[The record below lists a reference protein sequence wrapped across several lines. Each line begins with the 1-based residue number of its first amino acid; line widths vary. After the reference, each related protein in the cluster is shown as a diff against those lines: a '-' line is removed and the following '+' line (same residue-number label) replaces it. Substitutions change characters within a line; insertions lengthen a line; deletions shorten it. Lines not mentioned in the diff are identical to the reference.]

1 MRSDFQG
8 MIARVFPIVLAI
20 GLSACS
26 SPPTSSVKTDPAAEQ
41 QSSQQTARK
50 ESESSKSQG
59 AESNDAYRLQS
70 EGEAPVTKDVEFEE
84 DRLPPSPEEVEA
96 ARLEKSKVAPSE
108 VEQMPKVQEEATTDS
123 NSEKIPQSVTAPVE
137 PSVKIPIEGS
147 RPAARRG
154 FRVQI
159 AASGSES
166 SAEEVAREARTR
178 VPETVYVVFESP
190 YYKVRVGDFSDRGL
204 ALQLRDRLRGYGY
217 DGAWVVTTTIL
228 ENTKDSGS

>member
-8 MIARVFPIVLAI
+8 TIARVLPLILAL

-26 SPPTSSVKTDPAAEQ
+26 SPPASSVKSDPAAEQ
-41 QSSQQTARK
+41 ESTQQTAQQ
-50 ESESSKSQG
+50 ESESTHSQ
-59 AESNDAYRLQS
+59 DADGKQEYRLQS

-96 ARLEKSKVAPSE
+96 ASLEKSKVAPTE
-108 VEQMPKVQEEATTDS
+108 LEQMPKVQGEAQGDS
-123 NSEKIPQSVTAPVE
+123 NAAKIPQSVTAPVE
-137 PSVKIPIEGS
+137 PSVKTPIEGS

-159 AASGSES
+159 AASGDKN
-166 SAEEVAREARTR
+166 SAEEVARVARTR

-190 YYKVRVGDFSDRGL
+190 YYKVRVGDFSDRAL

-228 ENTKDSGS
+228 ENAKDSGS

>member
-8 MIARVFPIVLAI
+8 MIARAFLILLAI
-20 GLSACS
+20 GLGACS
-26 SPPTSSVKTDPAAEQ
+26 SPPSSSVKTDSAAEQ
-41 QSSQQTARK
+41 ESVRK
-50 ESESSKSQG
+50 ESASTKSQDAESS
-59 AESNDAYRLQS
+59 DAYRLQS

-84 DRLPPSPEEVEA
+84 DRLPPSPEEIEA
-96 ARLEKSKVAPSE
+96 TKLEKTKVAPSE
-108 VEQMPKVQEEATTDS
+108 VEQMPKVQEEAATDS
-123 NSEKIPQSVTAPVE
+123 NTEKIPQSVTAPVE
-137 PSVKIPIEGS
+137 PSVKTPIEGS

-166 SAEEVAREARTR
+166 SAQEVAREARTR

-190 YYKVRVGDFSDRGL
+190 YYKVRVGDFSDRDL

-228 ENTKDSGS
+228 ENSKDSGS

>member
-1 MRSDFQG
+1 MRSVFQCPMAG
-8 MIARVFPIVLAI
+8 LVPFVLAI
-20 GLSACS
+20 GLSACA
-26 SPPTSSVKTDPAAEQ
+26 SPPASSVKTNPASEQ
-41 QSSQQTARK
+41 QSSRETAPASN
-50 ESESSKSQG
+50 ESAKSEASEASEG
-59 AESNDAYRLQS
+59 YRLQS
-70 EGEAPVTKDVEFEE
+70 EGEAPVTQDVEFEE

-96 ARLEKSKVAPSE
+96 SKLEKAKVSSSE
-108 VEQMPKVQEEATTDS
+108 VEQLPKVEGESKPDS
-123 NSEKIPQSVTAPVE
+123 SAEKIPQSVTAPVE
-137 PSVKIPIEGS
+137 PSVKTPVEGS

-159 AASGSES
+159 AASGDKS
-166 SAEEVAREARTR
+166 SAEEVARVARTR

-190 YYKVRVGDFSDRGL
+190 YYKVRVGDFSDRAL